1 MFVAGSQ
8 EMGGFMMRNYIV
20 TVLAVMLA
28 SCGPSTNMVANQS
41 DYRLCYGLATLPSY
55 NVHNKNRKAEIAKRG
70 VDCGDYADRIDEQI
84 DRERVA
90 EASRPVQNIST
101 YDDDRLD
108 RLERGLAQECR
119 SRGGTWLTVTKNCLK
134 L

>member
-1 MFVAGSQ
+1 M
-8 EMGGFMMRNYIV
+8 
-20 TVLAVMLA
+20 
-28 SCGPSTNMVANQS
+28 
-41 DYRLCYGLATLPSY
+41 ATLPSY

-90 EASRPVQNIST
+90 KASRPVQNIST